1 MIMAA
6 NRLRASARI
15 DLVIYQLQVCE
26 RNADSRIADVRRVR
40 ARWIALTGGA
50 IQQRHHSEMLV
61 GESNRGNSDQMVRV
75 SKRLVSSVAVTG
87 RGTHD
92 QVCEEICTLSPSGSL
107 MCKPARS
114 PCKGVAPRCT

>member
-1 MIMAA
+1 MIMAGS
-6 NRLRASARI
+6 RLRASARI
-15 DLVIYQLQVCE
+15 DLVIYQLQVCA

-40 ARWIALTGGA
+40 PRRIALTGGA
-50 IQQRHHSEMLV
+50 IQQRHHSGMLV

-75 SKRLVSSVAVTG
+75 SKRLDSSVAATG

-92 QVCEEICTLSPSGSL
+92 QVCEEICTLTPSGSL

-114 PCKGVAPRCT
+114 PSRAVAD